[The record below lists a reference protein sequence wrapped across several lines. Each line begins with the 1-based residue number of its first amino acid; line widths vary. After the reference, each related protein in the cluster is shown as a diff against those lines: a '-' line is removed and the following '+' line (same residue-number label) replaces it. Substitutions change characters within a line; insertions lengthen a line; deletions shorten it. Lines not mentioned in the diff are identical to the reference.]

1 MYSGRPGFYHCLH
14 QFKRVERASE
24 SCFCVSYYRRE
35 PVDFPLAVHELYLV
49 CSLEGLIDPLYQ
61 MRDAVG
67 RVQALVWV
75 SLACEVSVR
84 GYLPAAH
91 VNCLESG
98 LNH

>member
-1 MYSGRPGFYHCLH
+1 MSRDYDLSTQVAAFLLRSKLVFEVYSCRSSLYHCLH
-14 QFKRVERASE
+14 QFERVERASE

-75 SLACEVSVR
+75 SLA
-84 GYLPAAH
+84 
-91 VNCLESG
+91 
-98 LNH
+98 